1 MNLAPASSPV
11 NIIASNIGATSFL
24 LSWSDPPPEDH
35 NGIIRQYR
43 LNITEENTMTT
54 FEMTLATTQMM
65 LLFLHPYYNYSCA
78 VSAVTVQPGPYSL
91 PIRVTTA
98 EDGKKFVKD

>member
-1 MNLAPASSPV
+1 
-11 NIIASNIGATSFL
+11 
-24 LSWSDPPPEDH
+24 
-35 NGIIRQYR
+35 
-43 LNITEENTMTT
+43 MTT

-91 PIRVTTA
+91 PIQVTTA
-98 EDGKKFVKD
+98 EDGKNLATDQIYLCNKL